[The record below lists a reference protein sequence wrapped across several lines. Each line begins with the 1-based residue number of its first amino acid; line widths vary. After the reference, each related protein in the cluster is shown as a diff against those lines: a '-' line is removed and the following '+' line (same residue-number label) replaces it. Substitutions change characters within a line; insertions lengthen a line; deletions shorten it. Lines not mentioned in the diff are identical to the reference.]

1 MKILLDLTILGANP
15 RCQDLIIHRIRI
27 GAQSLKSVIIRKFLT
42 TGSKAGIIPHHS
54 NKLELIL
61 QALHTAMSLED
72 MNISDFRL
80 HPSTGDLA
88 RRYAVDVSGNWLF
101 FLSL

>member
-1 MKILLDLTILGANP
+1 MIKSFKHKG
-15 RCQDLIIHRIRI
+15 
-27 GAQSLKSVIIRKFLT
+27 LKKFFI

-72 MNISDFRL
+72 MNIPGFRL
-80 HPSTGDLA
+80 HLLTGDLA
-88 RRYAVDVSGNWLF
+88 GKHAVDVSGNWRVF
-101 FLSL
+101 FEFLDGHAYVVDYNDYH